1 MPDDVDM
8 EEEGE
13 RDSSEEEDAAP
24 EKVQHADL
32 TDGGDGGDV
41 GDDLRQQLSK
51 SEEKVLRTLRR
62 VDYSWVAVP

>member
-32 TDGGDGGDV
+32 TDGGDGGD
-41 GDDLRQQLSK
+41 DLRQQLSK
-51 SEEKVLRTLRR
+51 SEEKELRTLRR